1 MGLYIPFLLF
11 NSSHLFL
18 KGKFMKKTFYL
29 ALISALAMAFANV
42 SFADDAPTAEKEE
55 AVFSADVPEEGSV
68 EDYFAFIKSVQ
79 SQKNLLAKPRPAN
92 QKEFRDRAVVVMKA
106 CNEATNKILAKDSL
120 TKEETT
126 NAIKAK
132 VEFVRQLVRVDSSY
146 KEEYAALP
154 QLCKDKGLDALAEE
168 LEVYDFVDRFMM
180 ALQSGNK
187 AKAKK
192 TLDEMLEKGEK
203 EGKKITSELAD
214 GLEFVLQ
221 YAEYALEKEDVA
233 KVYERAL
240 NLFKNA
246 DDPEVVRNGKMLEG
260 KLRRAQLPGNEM
272 LVGGTFI
279 DDTEYKAEDYA
290 GKTVLIDFWATWCGP
305 CRGEIPNVK
314 KLYAFY
320 HEKGFEIIGISSDRD
335 VETLKKFIENE
346 EMPWKQ
352 MMRDKALVAD
362 DQPMGTYYGV
372 TGIPTMILIGP
383 DGKVITTNARGK
395 ALQDAL
401 ESIYGPMPK
410 EEEADDKD
418 EE

>member
-1 MGLYIPFLLF
+1 
-11 NSSHLFL
+11 
-18 KGKFMKKTFYL
+18 MKKLFYL
-29 ALISALAMAFANV
+29 SLIAAMAFAFSNV
-42 SFADDAPTAEKEE
+42 SFADDAKEE
-55 AVFSADVPEEGSV
+55 ASDAPKVEKAEPVFNADVPEDGSV

-79 SQKNLLAKPRPAN
+79 SQKNLMAKPRPAN
-92 QKEFRDRAVVVMKA
+92 QSELKDRVVIVLKA

-120 TKEETT
+120 TKEQTT
-126 NAIKAK
+126 EAVKAK
-132 VEFVRQLVRVDSSY
+132 VEFVRQLARVDSSF

-168 LEVYDFVDRFMM
+168 LEVYNFVDKFMM

-187 AKAKK
+187 DKAKK
-192 TLDEMLEKGEK
+192 TLNEMIEKGET

-214 GLEFVLQ
+214 GLEFILQ

-233 KVYERAL
+233 KVYEKVLA
-240 NLFKNA
+240 LFKNA
-246 DDPEVVRNGKMLEG
+246 DDEEVVRSGKALEG

-335 VETLKKFIENE
+335 VETLKKFIEKE

-362 DQPMGTYYGV
+362 GQTMGSYYGV

-383 DGKVITTNARGK
+383 DGKVITINARGK
-395 ALQDAL
+395 ALEDAL
-401 ESIYGPMPK
+401 ESIYGPMSK
-410 EEEADDKD
+410 EEANDAEADEED

>member
-1 MGLYIPFLLF
+1 
-11 NSSHLFL
+11 
-18 KGKFMKKTFYL
+18 MKKSFYL
-29 ALISALAMAFANV
+29 MIAAALAMTFANV
-42 SFADDAPTAEKEE
+42 SFADDAKDEAADAPKVEE
-55 AVFSADVPEEGSV
+55 TVFSADVPEDGTV

-79 SQKNLLAKPRPAN
+79 SQKNLMAKPRPAN
-92 QKEFRDRAVVVMKA
+92 QSELKDRVVTVLKA
-106 CNEATNKILAKDSL
+106 CNEATNKILAKESL
-120 TKEETT
+120 SKSQTT
-126 NAIKAK
+126 DAVKAK
-132 VEFVRQLVRVDSSY
+132 IEFVRQLARVDASY
-146 KEEYAALP
+146 KEELASLP
-154 QLCKDKGLDALAEE
+154 QFCKDKGLDALAEE
-168 LEVYDFVDRFMM
+168 LEVYAFVEQFMT
-180 ALQSGNK
+180 ALQTGNK
-187 AKAKK
+187 DKAKK
-192 TLDEMLEKGEK
+192 TLDEMIAKGEK

-233 KVYERAL
+233 GVYERAL
-240 NLFKNA
+240 DLFKNA
-246 DDPEVVRNGKMLEG
+246 DDPAVVRSGKMLAG

-314 KLYAFY
+314 KLYGYY

-335 VETLKKFIENE
+335 VETLKKFIEKE

-362 DQPMGTYYGV
+362 GQTMGEYYGV

-383 DGKVITTNARGK
+383 NGKVITTNARGK
-395 ALQDAL
+395 ALEDAL
-401 ESIYGPMPK
+401 TDIYGPMPK
-410 EEEADDKD
+410 EEKADD

>member
-1 MGLYIPFLLF
+1 MV
-11 NSSHLFL
+11 
-18 KGKFMKKTFYL
+18 
-29 ALISALAMAFANV
+29 AALAMTFANV
-42 SFADDAPTAEKEE
+42 SFADDAKDEASDAPKVEKEE
-55 AVFSADVPEEGSV
+55 PVFNADVPEDGSA

-79 SQKNLLAKPRPAN
+79 SQKNLMAKPRPAN
-92 QKEFRDRAVVVMKA
+92 QKEFRERAVIVLKA

-120 TKEETT
+120 AKEQITK
-126 NAIKAK
+126 AVKAK
-132 VEFVRQLVRVDSSY
+132 VEFVKQLVRVDSSY
-146 KEEYAALP
+146 KDEYAALP

-168 LEVYDFVDRFMM
+168 LEVYNFVDKFMM
-180 ALQSGNK
+180 ALQSGNRD
-187 AKAKK
+187 KAKK
-192 TLDEMLEKGEK
+192 ALDEMLEKGEK

-221 YAEYALEKEDVA
+221 YAEYALDKQDVA

-246 DDPEVVRNGKMLEG
+246 EDEEVVRSGKMLEG

-320 HEKGFEIIGISSDRD
+320 HEKGFEVIGISSDRD
-335 VETLKKFIENE
+335 VETLKKFIEKE

-362 DQPMGTYYGV
+362 GQTMGAYYGV

-383 DGKVITTNARGK
+383 NGKVITINARGR
-395 ALQDAL
+395 ALEDAL
-401 ESIYGPMPK
+401 AEIYGPMPK
-410 EEEADDKD
+410 DEADDAED
-418 EE
+418 EDEDEK

>member
-1 MGLYIPFLLF
+1 
-11 NSSHLFL
+11 
-18 KGKFMKKTFYL
+18 MKKSFYL
-29 ALISALAMAFANV
+29 MIAAALALTFANV
-42 SFADDAPTAEKEE
+42 SFADDAKDEASDAPKVEE
-55 AVFSADVPEEGSV
+55 TVFNADVPEDGSV
-68 EDYFAFIKSVQ
+68 EDYFAFIKKVQ
-79 SQKNLLAKPRPAN
+79 SQKNLMAKPRPAN
-92 QKEFRDRAVVVMKA
+92 QSELKERVVVVLKA
-106 CNEATNKILAKDSL
+106 CNEATNKILAKKSL
-120 TKEETT
+120 SKSQTT
-126 NAIKAK
+126 DAVKAK
-132 VEFVRQLVRVDSSY
+132 VDILRQLARIDSSY

-168 LEVYDFVDRFMM
+168 LEVYNFVDNFMM
-180 ALQSGNK
+180 SLQTGK
-187 AKAKK
+187 KDKAKK
-192 TLDEMLEKGEK
+192 VLEEMIEKGEK
-203 EGKKITSELAD
+203 EGKGITEELAD

-221 YAEYALEKEDVA
+221 YAEYALDKEDVA

-246 DDPEVVRNGKMLEG
+246 DDEGIVRSGKMLEG
-260 KLRRAQLPGNEM
+260 TLRRAQLPGNEM

-314 KLYAFY
+314 KLYAYY

-335 VETLKKFIENE
+335 VETLKKFIEKE

-362 DQPMGTYYGV
+362 GQTMGSYYGV

-383 DGKVITTNARGK
+383 DGKVITVNARGAALGK
-395 ALQDAL
+395 ALA
-401 ESIYGPMPK
+401 EIYGPMPK
-410 EEEADDKD
+410 DEDADDED

>member
-1 MGLYIPFLLF
+1 
-11 NSSHLFL
+11 
-18 KGKFMKKTFYL
+18 MKKSFYL
-29 ALISALAMAFANV
+29 MIAAALAMTFANV
-42 SFADDAPTAEKEE
+42 SFADDAKDEAADAPKVEE
-55 AVFSADVPEEGSV
+55 TVFSADVPEDGTV

-79 SQKNLLAKPRPAN
+79 SQKNLMAKPRPAN
-92 QKEFRDRAVVVMKA
+92 QSELKDRVVTVLKA

-120 TKEETT
+120 SKSQTT
-126 NAIKAK
+126 NAVKAK
-132 VEFVRQLVRVDSSY
+132 IEFVRQLARVDASY
-146 KEEYAALP
+146 KEELASLP
-154 QLCKDKGLDALAEE
+154 QFCKDKGLDALAEE
-168 LEVYDFVDRFMM
+168 LEVYAFVEQFMT
-180 ALQSGNK
+180 ALQTGNK
-187 AKAKK
+187 GKAKK
-192 TLDEMLEKGEK
+192 TLDEMIAKGEK
-203 EGKKITSELAD
+203 EGKGITEELAD

-233 KVYERAL
+233 KVYEKAL

-246 DDPEVVRNGKMLEG
+246 DDEKIVRSGKALEG
-260 KLRRAQLPGNEM
+260 TLRRAQLPGNEM

-314 KLYAFY
+314 KLYAYY

-335 VETLKKFIENE
+335 VETLKKFIEKE

-362 DQPMGTYYGV
+362 GQTMGEYYGV

-383 DGKVITTNARGK
+383 DGKVVTVNARGANLEK
-395 ALQDAL
+395 ALAD
-401 ESIYGPMPK
+401 IYGPMPK
-410 EEEADDKD
+410 EETDD

>member
-1 MGLYIPFLLF
+1 MLV
-11 NSSHLFL
+11 
-18 KGKFMKKTFYL
+18 
-29 ALISALAMAFANV
+29 AALAMTFANV
-42 SFADDAPTAEKEE
+42 SFADDAKDEASDAPKVEKEE
-55 AVFSADVPEEGSV
+55 PVFNADVPEEGSV
-68 EDYFAFIKSVQ
+68 EDYFAFIKKVQ
-79 SQKNLLAKPRPAN
+79 SQKNLMGKPRPAN
-92 QKEFRDRAVVVMKA
+92 QKEFRDRAVTVLKA
-106 CNEATNKILAKDSL
+106 CNEAADKILAKDSL
-120 TKEETT
+120 TKGQTT
-126 NAIKAK
+126 DAVKAK
-132 VEFVRQLVRVDSSY
+132 VEFVRQLARIDASY
-146 KEEYAALP
+146 KDELASLP

-168 LEVYDFVDRFMM
+168 LEVFNFVNEYMS

-187 AKAKK
+187 GNAKK
-192 TLDEMLEKGEK
+192 ALDQMIAKGET
-203 EGKKITSELAD
+203 EGKKITKELAQ

-221 YAEYALEKEDVA
+221 YAEYALEKDQLAE
-233 KVYERAL
+233 VYEKAL

-246 DDPEVVRNGKMLEG
+246 EDESIVRAGKMLEG
-260 KLRRAQLPGNEM
+260 TLRRAQLPGNEM

-314 KLYAFY
+314 KLYAYY

-335 VETLKKFIENE
+335 VETLKKFIEKE

-362 DQPMGTYYGV
+362 GQTMGSYYGV

-383 DGKVITTNARGK
+383 DGKVITINARGA
-395 ALQDAL
+395 ALKDAL

-410 EEEADDKD
+410 DEEADDKD

>member
-1 MGLYIPFLLF
+1 MG
-11 NSSHLFL
+11 
-18 KGKFMKKTFYL
+18 
-29 ALISALAMAFANV
+29 
-42 SFADDAPTAEKEE
+42 
-55 AVFSADVPEEGSV
+55 
-68 EDYFAFIKSVQ
+68 
-79 SQKNLLAKPRPAN
+79 KPRPAN
-92 QKEFRDRAVVVMKA
+92 QKEFRDRAVTVLKA
-106 CNEATNKILAKDSL
+106 CNEAADKILAKDSL
-120 TKEETT
+120 TKGQTT
-126 NAIKAK
+126 DAVKAK
-132 VEFVRQLVRVDSSY
+132 VEFVRQLARIDASY
-146 KEEYAALP
+146 KDELASLP

-168 LEVYDFVDRFMM
+168 LEVFNFVNEYMS

-187 AKAKK
+187 GNAKK
-192 TLDEMLEKGEK
+192 ALDQMIAKGET
-203 EGKKITSELAD
+203 EGKKITKELAQ

-221 YAEYALEKEDVA
+221 YAEYALEKEQVA
-233 KVYERAL
+233 EVYEKAL

-246 DDPEVVRNGKMLEG
+246 EDESIVRAGKMLEG
-260 KLRRAQLPGNEM
+260 TLRRAQLPGNEM

-314 KLYAFY
+314 KLYAYY

-335 VETLKKFIENE
+335 VETLKKFIEKE

-362 DQPMGTYYGV
+362 GQTMGSYYGV

-383 DGKVITTNARGK
+383 DGKVITINARGQALEK
-395 ALQDAL
+395 ALA
-401 ESIYGPMPK
+401 EIYGPMK
-410 EEEADDKD
+410 EADDED

>member
-1 MGLYIPFLLF
+1 MV
-11 NSSHLFL
+11 
-18 KGKFMKKTFYL
+18 
-29 ALISALAMAFANV
+29 AALAMTFANV
-42 SFADDAPTAEKEE
+42 SFADDAKDEASDAPKVEKEE
-55 AVFSADVPEEGSV
+55 PVFNADVPEEGSA
-68 EDYFAFIKSVQ
+68 EDYFAFIKSAQ

-92 QKEFRDRAVVVMKA
+92 QKEFRERAVTVLKA

-120 TKEETT
+120 TKEQTT
-126 NAIKAK
+126 NAVKAK
-132 VEFVRQLVRVDSSY
+132 IEFVRQLARVDSSFQ
-146 KEEYAALP
+146 EELASLP

-168 LEVYDFVDRFMM
+168 LEVYDFVDKFMM
-180 ALQSGNK
+180 ALQSGKKDK
-187 AKAKK
+187 AKDA
-192 TLDEMLEKGEK
+192 LYEMIEKGET

-221 YAEYALEKEDVA
+221 YAEYALEKDDVA
-233 KVYERAL
+233 KVYEKVLA
-240 NLFKNA
+240 LFKNA
-246 DDPEVVRNGKMLEG
+246 DDEEVVRSGKALEG

-314 KLYAFY
+314 KLYGYY

-335 VETLKKFIENE
+335 VETLKKFIEKE

-362 DQPMGTYYGV
+362 GQTMGSYYGV

-383 DGKVITTNARGK
+383 DGKVVTINARGA
-395 ALQDAL
+395 ALKDAL

-410 EEEADDKD
+410 DEEADDED

>member
-1 MGLYIPFLLF
+1 
-11 NSSHLFL
+11 
-18 KGKFMKKTFYL
+18 MKKSFYL
-29 ALISALAMAFANV
+29 MIAAALAMTFANV
-42 SFADDAPTAEKEE
+42 SFADDAKDEAADAPKVEE
-55 AVFSADVPEEGSV
+55 TVFSADVPEDGTV

-79 SQKNLLAKPRPAN
+79 SQKNLMAKPRPAN
-92 QKEFRDRAVVVMKA
+92 QSELKDRVVTVLKA

-120 TKEETT
+120 SKSQTT
-126 NAIKAK
+126 DAVKAK
-132 VEFVRQLVRVDSSY
+132 IEFVRQLARVDASY
-146 KEEYAALP
+146 KEELASLP
-154 QLCKDKGLDALAEE
+154 QFCKDKGLDALAEE
-168 LEVYDFVDRFMM
+168 LEVYAFVEQFMT
-180 ALQSGNK
+180 ALQTGNK
-187 AKAKK
+187 GKAKK
-192 TLDEMLEKGEK
+192 TLDEMIAKGEK
-203 EGKKITSELAD
+203 EGKKITTELAD

-233 KVYERAL
+233 GVYERAL
-240 NLFKNA
+240 DLFKNA
-246 DDPEVVRNGKMLEG
+246 DDPAVVRSGKMLAG

-314 KLYAFY
+314 KLYGYY

-335 VETLKKFIENE
+335 VETLKKFTEKE

-362 DQPMGTYYGV
+362 GQTMGEYYGV

-383 DGKVITTNARGK
+383 NGKVITTNARGK
-395 ALQDAL
+395 ALEDAL
-401 ESIYGPMPK
+401 TDIYGPMPK
-410 EEEADDKD
+410 EEKADD

>member
-1 MGLYIPFLLF
+1 MLV
-11 NSSHLFL
+11 
-18 KGKFMKKTFYL
+18 
-29 ALISALAMAFANV
+29 AALAMTFANV
-42 SFADDAPTAEKEE
+42 SFADDAKDEASDAPKVEKEE
-55 AVFSADVPEEGSV
+55 PVFNADVPEEGSV
-68 EDYFAFIKSVQ
+68 EDYFAFIKKVQ
-79 SQKNLLAKPRPAN
+79 SQKNLMGKPRPAN
-92 QKEFRDRAVVVMKA
+92 QKEFRDRAVTVLKA
-106 CNEATNKILAKDSL
+106 CNEAADKILAKDSL
-120 TKEETT
+120 TKDQTT
-126 NAIKAK
+126 DAVKAK
-132 VEFVRQLVRVDSSY
+132 VEFVRQLARIDASY
-146 KEEYAALP
+146 KDELASLP

-168 LEVYDFVDRFMM
+168 LEVFNFVNEYMS

-187 AKAKK
+187 GNARKA
-192 TLDEMLEKGEK
+192 LDQMIVKGET
-203 EGKKITSELAD
+203 EGKKITKELAQ

-221 YAEYALEKEDVA
+221 YAEYALEKDQLAE
-233 KVYERAL
+233 VYEKAL

-246 DDPEVVRNGKMLEG
+246 EDESIVRAGKMLEG
-260 KLRRAQLPGNEM
+260 TLRRAQLPGNEM

-314 KLYAFY
+314 KLYAYY

-335 VETLKKFIENE
+335 VETLKKFIEKE

-362 DQPMGTYYGV
+362 GQTMGSYYGV

-383 DGKVITTNARGK
+383 DGKVITINARGQALEK
-395 ALQDAL
+395 ALA
-401 ESIYGPMPK
+401 EIYGPMK
-410 EEEADDKD
+410 EADDAD

>member
-1 MGLYIPFLLF
+1 
-11 NSSHLFL
+11 
-18 KGKFMKKTFYL
+18 MKKSFYL
-29 ALISALAMAFANV
+29 MLVAALAMTFANV
-42 SFADDAPTAEKEE
+42 SFADDAKDEASDAPKVEKEE
-55 AVFSADVPEEGSV
+55 PVFNADVPEEGSV
-68 EDYFAFIKSVQ
+68 EDYFAFIKKVQ
-79 SQKNLLAKPRPAN
+79 SQKNLMGKPRPAN
-92 QKEFRDRAVVVMKA
+92 QKEFRDRAVTVLKA
-106 CNEATNKILAKDSL
+106 CNEAADKILAKDSL
-120 TKEETT
+120 TKGQTT
-126 NAIKAK
+126 DAVKAK
-132 VEFVRQLVRVDSSY
+132 VEFVRQLARIDASY
-146 KEEYAALP
+146 KDELASLP

-168 LEVYDFVDRFMM
+168 LEVFNFVNEYMS

-187 AKAKK
+187 GNAKK
-192 TLDEMLEKGEK
+192 ALDQMIAKGET
-203 EGKKITSELAD
+203 EGKKITKELAQ

-221 YAEYALEKEDVA
+221 YAEYALEKDQLAE
-233 KVYERAL
+233 VYEKAL

-246 DDPEVVRNGKMLEG
+246 EDESIVRAGKMLEG
-260 KLRRAQLPGNEM
+260 TLRRAQLPGNEM

-314 KLYAFY
+314 KLYAYY

-335 VETLKKFIENE
+335 VETLKKFIEKE

-362 DQPMGTYYGV
+362 GQTMGSYYGV

-383 DGKVITTNARGK
+383 DGKVITINARGA
-395 ALQDAL
+395 ALKDAL

-410 EEEADDKD
+410 DEEADDKD

>member
-1 MGLYIPFLLF
+1 
-11 NSSHLFL
+11 
-18 KGKFMKKTFYL
+18 MKKSFYL
-29 ALISALAMAFANV
+29 MLVAALAMTFANV
-42 SFADDAPTAEKEE
+42 SFADDAKDEASDAPKVEKEE
-55 AVFSADVPEEGSV
+55 PVFNADVPEEGSV
-68 EDYFAFIKSVQ
+68 EDYFAFIKKVQ
-79 SQKNLLAKPRPAN
+79 SQKNLMGKPRPAN
-92 QKEFRDRAVVVMKA
+92 QKEFRDRAVTVLKA
-106 CNEATNKILAKDSL
+106 CNEAADKILAKDSL
-120 TKEETT
+120 TKGQTT
-126 NAIKAK
+126 DAVKAK
-132 VEFVRQLVRVDSSY
+132 VEFVRQLARIDASY
-146 KEEYAALP
+146 KDELASLP

-168 LEVYDFVDRFMM
+168 LEVFNFVNEYMS

-187 AKAKK
+187 GNAKK
-192 TLDEMLEKGEK
+192 ALDQMIAKGET
-203 EGKKITSELAD
+203 EGKKITKELAQ

-221 YAEYALEKEDVA
+221 YAEYALEKEQVA
-233 KVYERAL
+233 EVYEKAL

-246 DDPEVVRNGKMLEG
+246 EDESIVRAGKMLEG
-260 KLRRAQLPGNEM
+260 TLRRAQLPGNEM

-314 KLYAFY
+314 KLYAYY

-335 VETLKKFIENE
+335 VETLKKFIEKE

-362 DQPMGTYYGV
+362 GQTMGSYYGV

-383 DGKVITTNARGK
+383 DGKVITINARGQALEK
-395 ALQDAL
+395 ALA
-401 ESIYGPMPK
+401 EIYGPMK
-410 EEEADDKD
+410 EADDED

>member
-1 MGLYIPFLLF
+1 MLV
-11 NSSHLFL
+11 
-18 KGKFMKKTFYL
+18 
-29 ALISALAMAFANV
+29 AALAMTFANV
-42 SFADDAPTAEKEE
+42 SFADDAKDEASDAPKVEKEE
-55 AVFSADVPEEGSV
+55 PVFNADVPEEGSV
-68 EDYFAFIKSVQ
+68 EDYFAFIKKVQ
-79 SQKNLLAKPRPAN
+79 SQKNLMAKPRPAN
-92 QKEFRDRAVVVMKA
+92 QSELKDRVVTVLKA

-120 TKEETT
+120 TKGETT
-126 NAIKAK
+126 DAVKAK
-132 VEFVRQLVRVDSSY
+132 VEFVRQLARIDSSY
-146 KEEYAALP
+146 KKELASLP

-168 LEVYDFVDRFMM
+168 LEVFNFVNEYMS

-187 AKAKK
+187 GNAKK
-192 TLDEMLEKGEK
+192 ALDQMIAKGET
-203 EGKKITSELAD
+203 EGKKITKELAQ

-221 YAEYALEKEDVA
+221 YAEYALEKDQLAE
-233 KVYERAL
+233 VYEKAL

-246 DDPEVVRNGKMLEG
+246 EDESIVRAGKMLEG
-260 KLRRAQLPGNEM
+260 TLRRAQLPGNEM

-314 KLYAFY
+314 KLYAYY

-335 VETLKKFIENE
+335 VETLKKFIEKE

-362 DQPMGTYYGV
+362 GQTMGSYYGV

-383 DGKVITTNARGK
+383 DGKVITVNARGQALEK
-395 ALQDAL
+395 ALAD
-401 ESIYGPMPK
+401 IYGPMK
-410 EEEADDKD
+410 EADDAD
-418 EE
+418 EEDEK

>member
-1 MGLYIPFLLF
+1 
-11 NSSHLFL
+11 
-18 KGKFMKKTFYL
+18 MKKSFYL
-29 ALISALAMAFANV
+29 TLIAALAMVFANV
-42 SFADDAPTAEKEE
+42 SFADDAKDEASDAPKVEKEE
-55 AVFSADVPEEGSV
+55 PVFNADVPEEGSV
-68 EDYFAFIKSVQ
+68 EDYFAFIKKVQ
-79 SQKNLLAKPRPAN
+79 SQKNLMGKPRPAN
-92 QKEFRDRAVVVMKA
+92 QKEFRDRAVTVLKA
-106 CNEATNKILAKDSL
+106 CNEAADKILAKDSL
-120 TKEETT
+120 TKGQTT
-126 NAIKAK
+126 DAVKAK
-132 VEFVRQLVRVDSSY
+132 VEFVRQLARIDASY
-146 KEEYAALP
+146 KDELASLP

-168 LEVYDFVDRFMM
+168 LEVFNFVNQYMS

-187 AKAKK
+187 GNAKK
-192 TLDEMLEKGEK
+192 ALDQMIAKGET
-203 EGKKITSELAD
+203 EGKKITKELAQ

-221 YAEYALEKEDVA
+221 YAEYALEKDQLAE
-233 KVYERAL
+233 VYEKAL

-246 DDPEVVRNGKMLEG
+246 EDESIVRAGKMLEG
-260 KLRRAQLPGNEM
+260 TLRRAQLPGNEM

-314 KLYAFY
+314 KLYAYY

-335 VETLKKFIENE
+335 VETLKKFIEKE

-362 DQPMGTYYGV
+362 GQTMGSYYGV

-383 DGKVITTNARGK
+383 DGKVITINARGL
-395 ALQDAL
+395 ALEDAL
-401 ESIYGPMPK
+401 AEIYGPMPK
-410 EEEADDKD
+410 EEATDDAD

>member
-1 MGLYIPFLLF
+1 
-11 NSSHLFL
+11 
-18 KGKFMKKTFYL
+18 MKKSFYL
-29 ALISALAMAFANV
+29 MMVAALAMTFANV
-42 SFADDAPTAEKEE
+42 SFADDAKDEASDAPKVEKEE
-55 AVFSADVPEEGSV
+55 PVFNADVPEEGSA
-68 EDYFAFIKSVQ
+68 EDYFAFIKSAQ

-92 QKEFRDRAVVVMKA
+92 QKEFRERAVTVLKA

-120 TKEETT
+120 TKEQTT
-126 NAIKAK
+126 NAVKAK
-132 VEFVRQLVRVDSSY
+132 IEFVRQLARVDSSFQ
-146 KEEYAALP
+146 EELASLP

-168 LEVYDFVDRFMM
+168 LEVYDFVDKFMM
-180 ALQSGNK
+180 ALQSGKKDK
-187 AKAKK
+187 AKDA
-192 TLDEMLEKGEK
+192 LYEMIEKGET

-221 YAEYALEKEDVA
+221 YAEYALEKDDVA
-233 KVYERAL
+233 KVYEKVLA
-240 NLFKNA
+240 LFKNA
-246 DDPEVVRNGKMLEG
+246 DDEEVVRSGKALEG

-314 KLYAFY
+314 KLYGYY

-335 VETLKKFIENE
+335 VETLKKFIEKE

-362 DQPMGTYYGV
+362 GQTMGSYYGV

-383 DGKVITTNARGK
+383 DGKVVTINARGA
-395 ALQDAL
+395 ALKDAL

-410 EEEADDKD
+410 DEEADDED

>member
-1 MGLYIPFLLF
+1 
-11 NSSHLFL
+11 
-18 KGKFMKKTFYL
+18 MKKSFYL
-29 ALISALAMAFANV
+29 MLVAALAMTFANV
-42 SFADDAPTAEKEE
+42 SFADDAKDEASDAPKVEKEE
-55 AVFSADVPEEGSV
+55 PVFNADVPEEGSV
-68 EDYFAFIKSVQ
+68 EDYFAFIKKVQ
-79 SQKNLLAKPRPAN
+79 SQKNLMGKPRPAN
-92 QKEFRDRAVVVMKA
+92 QKEFRDRAVTVLKA
-106 CNEATNKILAKDSL
+106 CNEAADKILAKDSL
-120 TKEETT
+120 TKGQTT
-126 NAIKAK
+126 DAVKAK
-132 VEFVRQLVRVDSSY
+132 VEFVRQLARIDASY
-146 KEEYAALP
+146 KDELASLP

-168 LEVYDFVDRFMM
+168 LEVFNFVNQYMS

-187 AKAKK
+187 GNAKK
-192 TLDEMLEKGEK
+192 ALDQMIAKGET
-203 EGKKITSELAD
+203 EGKKITKELAQ

-221 YAEYALEKEDVA
+221 YAEYALEKDQLAE
-233 KVYERAL
+233 VYEKAL

-246 DDPEVVRNGKMLEG
+246 EDESIVRAGKMLEG
-260 KLRRAQLPGNEM
+260 TLRRAQLPGNEM

-314 KLYAFY
+314 KLYAYY

-335 VETLKKFIENE
+335 VETLKKFIEKE

-362 DQPMGTYYGV
+362 GQTMGSYYGV

-383 DGKVITTNARGK
+383 DGKVITINARGA
-395 ALQDAL
+395 ALKDAL

-410 EEEADDKD
+410 DEEADDKD

>member
-1 MGLYIPFLLF
+1 MLV
-11 NSSHLFL
+11 
-18 KGKFMKKTFYL
+18 
-29 ALISALAMAFANV
+29 AALAMTFANV
-42 SFADDAPTAEKEE
+42 SFADDAKDEASDAPKVEKEE
-55 AVFSADVPEEGSV
+55 PVFNADVPEEGSV
-68 EDYFAFIKSVQ
+68 EDYFAFIKKVQ
-79 SQKNLLAKPRPAN
+79 SQKNLMGKPRPAN
-92 QKEFRDRAVVVMKA
+92 QKEFRDRAVTVLKA
-106 CNEATNKILAKDSL
+106 CNEAADKILAKDSL
-120 TKEETT
+120 TKGQTT
-126 NAIKAK
+126 DAVKAK
-132 VEFVRQLVRVDSSY
+132 VEFVRQLARVDASY
-146 KEEYAALP
+146 KNELASLP

-168 LEVYDFVDRFMM
+168 LEVFNFVNEYMS

-187 AKAKK
+187 GNARKA
-192 TLDEMLEKGEK
+192 LDQMIAKGET
-203 EGKKITSELAD
+203 EGKKITKELAQ

-221 YAEYALEKEDVA
+221 YAEYALEKDQLAE
-233 KVYERAL
+233 VYEKAL

-246 DDPEVVRNGKMLEG
+246 EDESIVRAGKMLEG
-260 KLRRAQLPGNEM
+260 TLRRAQLPGNEM

-314 KLYAFY
+314 KLYAYY

-335 VETLKKFIENE
+335 VETLKKFIEKE

-362 DQPMGTYYGV
+362 GQTMGSYYGV

-383 DGKVITTNARGK
+383 DGKVITINARRQALEK
-395 ALQDAL
+395 ALA
-401 ESIYGPMPK
+401 EIYGPMK
-410 EEEADDKD
+410 EADDADEDKDDED

>member
-1 MGLYIPFLLF
+1 
-11 NSSHLFL
+11 
-18 KGKFMKKTFYL
+18 MKKSFYL
-29 ALISALAMAFANV
+29 MIAAALAMTFANV
-42 SFADDAPTAEKEE
+42 SFADDAKDEASDAPKVEKEE
-55 AVFSADVPEEGSV
+55 PVFNADVPEEGSV

-92 QKEFRDRAVVVMKA
+92 QKEFKERVVTVLKA
-106 CNEATNKILAKDSL
+106 CNEATNKMLAKDSL
-120 TKEETT
+120 TKEELTK
-126 NAIKAK
+126 AAKAK
-132 VEFVRQLVRVDSSY
+132 VEFVRQLVRADSSF

-154 QLCKDKGLDALAEE
+154 QFCREKGLDALAEE
-168 LEVYDFVDRFMM
+168 LEVYNFVDNFMM

-187 AKAKK
+187 DKAKK
-192 TLDEMLEKGEK
+192 TLDEMIEKGET
-203 EGKKITSELAD
+203 EGKKITSKLAD
-214 GLEFVLQ
+214 GMEFVLQ

-233 KVYERAL
+233 KVYEKVLA
-240 NLFKNA
+240 LFKNA
-246 DDPEVVRNGKMLEG
+246 DDEEVVRSGKALEG

-314 KLYAFY
+314 KLYAYY

-335 VETLKKFIENE
+335 VETLKKFIEKE

-362 DQPMGTYYGV
+362 GQTMGSYYGV

-383 DGKVITTNARGK
+383 DGKVITINARGK

-401 ESIYGPMPK
+401 ESIYGPMSK
-410 EEEADDKD
+410 DEANDAEADEED

>member
-1 MGLYIPFLLF
+1 
-11 NSSHLFL
+11 
-18 KGKFMKKTFYL
+18 MKKSFYL
-29 ALISALAMAFANV
+29 TLIAAFAMAFVANA
-42 SFADDAPTAEKEE
+42 SFADDAKNADSDAPKVEKEE
-55 AVFSADVPEEGSV
+55 PVFNADVPEEGSV
-68 EDYFAFIKSVQ
+68 EEYFAFIKSVQ
-79 SQKNLLAKPRPAN
+79 SQKNIMAKPRPAN
-92 QKEFRDRAVVVMKA
+92 QSELKDRVVKVLKA
-106 CNEATNKILAKDSL
+106 CNEATDKILAKDSL
-120 TKEETT
+120 SKGQTT
-126 NAIKAK
+126 DAVKAK
-132 VEFVRQLVRVDSSY
+132 VEFVRQLARVDSSY
-146 KEEYAALP
+146 KDELASLP

-168 LEVYDFVDRFMM
+168 LEVFNFVNQYMS

-187 AKAKK
+187 ENAKK
-192 TLDEMLEKGEK
+192 ALDQMIAKGET
-203 EGKKITSELAD
+203 EGKKITKELAQ

-221 YAEYALEKEDVA
+221 YAEYALEKEQVA
-233 KVYERAL
+233 EVYEKAL

-246 DDPEVVRNGKMLEG
+246 EDESIVRAGKMLEG
-260 KLRRAQLPGNEM
+260 TLRRAQLPGNEM

-314 KLYAFY
+314 KLYAYY

-335 VETLKKFIENE
+335 VETLKKFIEKE

-362 DQPMGTYYGV
+362 DQTMSSYYGV

-383 DGKVITTNARGK
+383 DGKVITINARGPALKK
-395 ALQDAL
+395 ALAD
-401 ESIYGPMPK
+401 IYGPMK
-410 EEEADDKD
+410 EADDEED

>member
-1 MGLYIPFLLF
+1 
-11 NSSHLFL
+11 
-18 KGKFMKKTFYL
+18 MKKSFYL
-29 ALISALAMAFANV
+29 TLIAALAMVFANV
-42 SFADDAPTAEKEE
+42 SFADDAKDEASDAPKVEKEE
-55 AVFSADVPEEGSV
+55 PVFNADVPEEGTV
-68 EDYFAFIKSVQ
+68 EDYFAFIKKVQ
-79 SQKNLLAKPRPAN
+79 SQKNLMGKPRPAN
-92 QKEFRDRAVVVMKA
+92 QKEFRDRAVTVLKA
-106 CNEATNKILAKDSL
+106 CNEAADKILAKDSL
-120 TKEETT
+120 TKGQTT
-126 NAIKAK
+126 DAVKAK
-132 VEFVRQLVRVDSSY
+132 VEFVRQLARIDASY
-146 KEEYAALP
+146 KDELASLP

-168 LEVYDFVDRFMM
+168 LEVFNFVNQYMS

-187 AKAKK
+187 GNAKK
-192 TLDEMLEKGEK
+192 ALDQMIAKGET
-203 EGKKITSELAD
+203 EGKKITKELAQ

-221 YAEYALEKEDVA
+221 YAEYALEKDQLAE
-233 KVYERAL
+233 VYEKAL

-246 DDPEVVRNGKMLEG
+246 EDESIVRAGKMLEG
-260 KLRRAQLPGNEM
+260 TLRRAQLPGNEM

-314 KLYAFY
+314 KLYAYY

-335 VETLKKFIENE
+335 VETLKKFIEKE

-362 DQPMGTYYGV
+362 GQTMGSYYGV

-383 DGKVITTNARGK
+383 DGKVITINARGL
-395 ALQDAL
+395 ALEDAL
-401 ESIYGPMPK
+401 AEIYGPMPK
-410 EEEADDKD
+410 EEATDDAD

>member
-1 MGLYIPFLLF
+1 
-11 NSSHLFL
+11 
-18 KGKFMKKTFYL
+18 MKKSFYL
-29 ALISALAMAFANV
+29 MMVAALAMTFANV
-42 SFADDAPTAEKEE
+42 SFADDAKDEASDAPKVEKEE
-55 AVFSADVPEEGSV
+55 PVFNADVPEDGSA

-79 SQKNLLAKPRPAN
+79 SQKNLMAKPRPAN
-92 QKEFRDRAVVVMKA
+92 QKEFRERAVIVLKA

-120 TKEETT
+120 AKEQITK
-126 NAIKAK
+126 AVKAK
-132 VEFVRQLVRVDSSY
+132 VEFVKQLVRVDSSY
-146 KEEYAALP
+146 KDEYAALP

-168 LEVYDFVDRFMM
+168 LEVYNFVDKFMM
-180 ALQSGNK
+180 ALQSGNRD
-187 AKAKK
+187 KAKK
-192 TLDEMLEKGEK
+192 ALDEMLEKGEK

-221 YAEYALEKEDVA
+221 YAEYALDKQDVA

-246 DDPEVVRNGKMLEG
+246 EDEEVVRSGKMLEG

-320 HEKGFEIIGISSDRD
+320 HEKGFEVIGISSDRD
-335 VETLKKFIENE
+335 VETLKKFIEKE

-362 DQPMGTYYGV
+362 GQTMGAYYGV

-383 DGKVITTNARGK
+383 NGKVITINARGR
-395 ALQDAL
+395 ALEDAL
-401 ESIYGPMPK
+401 AEIYGPMPK
-410 EEEADDKD
+410 DEADDAED
-418 EE
+418 EDEDEK